1 MSRTRRDMIQVTELA
16 GAPPCSR
23 YRATYGDWDLGD
35 PQGTGATPKQAIEDL
50 EWDAGEDRAAK

>member
-1 MSRTRRDMIQVTELA
+1 MIQVTELA